1 MRALAA
7 LSLSLFAAAAAAES
21 DFDIQPGS
29 PATQPQFRSVAKDIA
44 ATLDYKALGPAE
56 AGGIAGFSIG
66 AFATYAP
73 TSDKDAW
80 QTVVG
85 DDIGEIGMVGVA
97 ASKGLPF
104 GVDLGAF
111 YSQVP
116 RTDAKLF
123 GGEVRWAVLPGGTA
137 TPAVAIRGSYTALSG
152 EDELKYKAF
161 GTDVSISKGF
171 LFLTPYAGA
180 GYSWGKVEVDPSTGY
195 DDEKVNQAK
204 FFVGTRVALGFLQLT
219 PEYTR
224 TGDTNAYSLKLSVG
238 F

>member
-7 LSLSLFAAAAAAES
+7 ISLSLFAAAAAAES
-21 DFDIQPGS
+21 DFEIQPGG
-29 PATQPQFRSVAKDIA
+29 TQAQFRSVAKDIA

-56 AGGIAGFSIG
+56 AGGITGFSIG

-80 QTVVG
+80 AAVT
-85 DDIGEIGMVGVA
+85 GEDVDGIGMVGVA
-97 ASKGLPF
+97 ANKGLPF
-104 GVDLGAF
+104 NVDIGAF

-123 GGEVRWAVLPGGTA
+123 GGEVRWAFLPGGVA
-137 TPAVAIRGSYTALSG
+137 TPAVAIRGSYTKLTG
-152 EDELKYKAF
+152 EDALDYDAF
-161 GTDVSISKGF
+161 GFDLSVSKGF
-171 LFLTPYAGA
+171 TFITPYAGA
-180 GYSWGKVEVDPSTGY
+180 GYSVGTVSTDPVFGY
-195 DDEKVNQAK
+195 DDEDVNQAK
-204 FFVGTRVALGFLQLT
+204 FFVGARIALGFLQLT

-224 TGDTNAYSLKLSVG
+224 TGDTNAYSLRTSIG

>member
-21 DFDIQPGS
+21 DFEIQPGG
-29 PATQPQFRSVAKDIA
+29 TQAQFRSVAKDIA

-56 AGGIAGFSIG
+56 AGGITGFSIG

-80 QTVVG
+80 QAVT
-85 DDIGEIGMVGVA
+85 GEDVDAIGMAGVS

-104 GVDLGAF
+104 NVDIGAF

-116 RTDAKLF
+116 KTDAKLF
-123 GGEVRWAVLPGGTA
+123 GGEVRWAVLPGGVA
-137 TPAVAIRGSYTALSG
+137 TPAVAIRGSYTKLSG
-152 EDELKYKAF
+152 EDTLSYDAYAF
-161 GTDVSISKGF
+161 DASISKGF
-171 LFLTPYAGA
+171 AFVTPYAGA
-180 GYSWGKVEVDPSTGY
+180 GYSFGSVSTDVLGY
-195 DDEKVNQAK
+195 DDEDVNQAK
-204 FFVGTRVALGFLQLT
+204 FFVGARIALGFLQLT

-224 TGDTNAYSLKLSVG
+224 TGDTNAYSLRTSIG